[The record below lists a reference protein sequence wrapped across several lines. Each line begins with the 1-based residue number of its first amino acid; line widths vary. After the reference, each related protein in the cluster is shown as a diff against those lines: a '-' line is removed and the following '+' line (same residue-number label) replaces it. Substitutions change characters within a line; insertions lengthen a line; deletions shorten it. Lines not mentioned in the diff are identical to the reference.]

1 MGGKIMD
8 FIQTAIEFVKTNW
21 AELVAGITTV
31 IAVYLKGQKL
41 YYSFKYGSVKKM
53 YQQIKTFKDET
64 TGLVDELKNAGAQM
78 QAVAKLT
85 YELGRQA
92 NIAVDAKKKMQEII
106 KTVTAD
112 VEDIV
117 EEVPQDVTIEQEVE
131 NNNKTISEILG
142 EI

>member
-1 MGGKIMD
+1 MD
-8 FIQTAIEFVKTNW
+8 IIQTAIEFIKANW
-21 AELVAGITTV
+21 AELVACITTV

-41 YYSFKYGSVKKM
+41 FYSFKYGSVKKM

-64 TGLVDELKNAGAQM
+64 TGLVDELKNAGVQM

-106 KTVTAD
+106 KTVTTD
-112 VEDIV
+112 VEDV
-117 EEVPQDVTIEQEVE
+117 AEETTQDVTIEQAVKD
-131 NNNKTISEILG
+131 NNKTISEILG

>member
-1 MGGKIMD
+1 MD
-8 FIQTAIEFVKTNW
+8 FIQTAIDFIANNW
-21 AELVAGITTV
+21 SEIVAVGMAAY
-31 IAVYLKGQKL
+31 AVYLKGQKL

>member
-1 MGGKIMD
+1 MD
-8 FIQTAIEFVKTNW
+8 FIQTAIDFIANNW
-21 AELVAGITTV
+21 SEIIAVGMAGY
-31 IAVYLKGQKL
+31 AVYLKGQKL

-117 EEVPQDVTIEQEVE
+117 EEVPQDVTIEQEITE
-131 NNNKTISEILG
+131 NNKTISEILG

>member
-1 MGGKIMD
+1 
-8 FIQTAIEFVKTNW
+8 
-21 AELVAGITTV
+21 
-31 IAVYLKGQKL
+31 
-41 YYSFKYGSVKKM
+41 M

-117 EEVPQDVTIEQEVE
+117 EEVPQDVTIEQEITE
-131 NNNKTISEILG
+131 NNKTISEILG